1 MIRFRFDKDLDDQTT
16 KEKISYSNKLQS
28 ALARLRGIESAVEN
42 RANVEKSNHR
52 SQELWLA
59 CQALQSAIESGIK
72 TLRPLEGEVDAITA
86 VATDDGVMADVIGA
100 IPQEALER
108 GIYSEKNLA
117 ARFADV
123 KKSCRR
129 VAMVGDDNKGPWTY
143 LLSIIQ
149 SFFIFDKFDPII
161 DGETVDID
169 NIDTFGLLARAEYY
183 VRKGDL
189 ELAAR
194 FVNQLKGEPRKLAY
208 DWLKEVRLLLE
219 TRQAAR
225 FLSSYAAAAGV
236 KA

>member
-1 MIRFRFDKDLDDQTT
+1 MD
-16 KEKISYSNKLQS
+16 S
-28 ALARLRGIESAVEN
+28 
-42 RANVEKSNHR
+42 RANSEKSNQK

-59 CQALQSAIESGIK
+59 CQALQTAIESGIK
-72 TLRPLEGEVDAITA
+72 VLKPLYKEVSVIATAAEGDP
-86 VATDDGVMADVIGA
+86 VMNDVIGA
-100 IPQEALER
+100 IPQEALDR

-129 VAMVGDDNKGPWTY
+129 VAMIGDDNKGPWTY
-143 LLSIIQ
+143 FLSYIQ
-149 SFFIFDKFDPII
+149 SFFVFDKFDPHV
-161 DGETVDID
+161 DGETVDVES
-169 NIDTFGLLARAEYY
+169 IDTFGLLARAEYY

-219 TRQAAR
+219 TKQAAR
-225 FLSSYAAAAGV
+225 FLSSYATAAGMEG
-236 KA
+236 